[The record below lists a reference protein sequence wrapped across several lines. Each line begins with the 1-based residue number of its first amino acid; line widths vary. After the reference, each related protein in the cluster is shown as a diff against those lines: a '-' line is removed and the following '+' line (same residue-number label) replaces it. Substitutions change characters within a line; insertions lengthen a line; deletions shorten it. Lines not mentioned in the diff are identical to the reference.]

1 MAASNERSYLRL
13 FWTIWAIASVVLD
26 VVVWVFVGPH
36 TPPGTLTETAKSDQF
51 DFNVL
56 LMFAIPVL
64 IGVWM
69 WLAFA
74 IRFWN
79 AKRGGPDPVGGEA
92 ARTNKAAQVSWIGIT
107 SFVVLFLAGFGTW
120 ALVVDH
126 GSGGG
131 EGPNPVWAP
140 SGAIKAETAAAT
152 GKSTWKPGEPLVVQ
166 VIGQQWRWTY
176 RYPQFGGFESQQ
188 IYLPAD
194 TTIVFNVTSL
204 DVIHDFWAYQLSVKA
219 DANPGF
225 NNVAFTETKGTG
237 SFVVRCDE
245 LCGIWH
251 GAMYNYG
258 KVVSQSDFQNW
269 ATTTE
274 AANAQ
279 NTKYL
284 PAFNWVY
291 TPDANGA
298 SGGVYPD
305 GNVTPYSPYDTY
317 GAKQPAS

>member
-298 SGGVYPD
+298 NGGYYPD
-305 GNVTPYSPYDTY
+305 GNLTPYSPVETY
-317 GAKQPAS
+317 GAATPAS